1 MAICGSKAHIFSA
14 SSLERKGLYF
24 LIPYLKYPRERL
36 LTLSG
41 HMPTSENMCSEVNCT
56 VMCLSTCSIISLK
69 KELGISKQNEG
80 KVLIKWK
87 KWYILFYHIKFY
99 LYFSMLK
106 KCYTIISY
114 GWLGDVA
121 WHPFLRFWISSQ

>member
-56 VMCLSTCSIISLK
+56 VMCLSTCSTISLI

-80 KVLIKWK
+80 KSTDKMK
-87 KWYILFYHIKFY
+87 KMIHIILPYKILFIFFY
-99 LYFSMLK
+99 
-106 KCYTIISY
+106 
-114 GWLGDVA
+114 A
-121 WHPFLRFWISSQ
+121 